1 MRHIGKIAGAIV
13 DRGADGLNPGQ
24 RDRVARLL
32 TEHSQGGRSGELEPF
47 LEAVEV
53 LARDYVADIE
63 ARTGRPVGAIS
74 QSSTSNAAHAQGLA
88 MFLRKKASEQEDL
101 TGAKALEL
109 FRAANLLASQADQSN
124 RGALALEVNIE
135 RVNKPA
141 PAHPL
146 EGYLVDVTP
155 APSPVPKLLEPKP
168 E

>member
-1 MRHIGKIAGAIV
+1 M
-13 DRGADGLNPGQ
+13 DRGADGLRPGQ

-63 ARTGRPVGAIS
+63 ARTGRPIGAIARS
-74 QSSTSNAAHAQGLA
+74 AILNAAHANGLA
-88 MFLRKKASEQEDL
+88 AFLRKKASEQEDL
-101 TGAKALEL
+101 SGPKALEL
-109 FRAANLLASQADQSN
+109 HRAANVLASNADASN
-124 RGALALEVNIE
+124 RGSLALEVNIE

-155 APSPVPKLLEPKP
+155 EPKKLEAKP